1 MQAEP
6 RSPIFTRNPFEIIGE
21 CFTVY
26 GRHFRQIIVI
36 ALIVQIPLSVF
47 ELAIADSLTNLFLT
61 WQAAFQPA
69 GEEQTAAD
77 APSLPPIDAGI
88 IAPLAGYAVIA
99 LMLSIL
105 VNAAIAYAVGMQ
117 YATGGVDVARCW
129 SRAWWRILSLLVLG
143 VVSLALIA
151 LMFVGF
157 ALGVVLQALIAL
169 MFIGLVLLI
178 LPGLAVIALMVYW
191 SVATPAVVIEGCRP
205 LEALKRSFGLVRR
218 NWLRTFAVWLLI
230 ILVTIGITTALT
242 IATGLPSGFLEDT
255 GALATAY
262 ALVTGTIVGALTTPV
277 GGIAGTLLY
286 LDLRQRADED
296 YDVETLSSELGIN
309 PPPDG
314 AGRFY
319 RSA

>member
-26 GRHFRQIIVI
+26 GRHFRQLIVI

-69 GEEQTAAD
+69 GEERTAAD
-77 APSLPPIDAGI
+77 APSLPPIDAGM

-151 LMFVGF
+151 LMFVG
-157 ALGVVLQALIAL
+157 IAL
-169 MFIGLVLLI
+169 FI

-205 LEALKRSFGLVRR
+205 LESLKRSFGLVRR
-218 NWLRTFAVWLLI
+218 SWLRTFAVWLLI

-242 IATGLPSGFLEDT
+242 IATGLPSGLLEDT
-255 GALATAY
+255 GALSTAY

-277 GGIAGTLLY
+277 SGIAGTLLY

-296 YDVETLSSELGIN
+296 YDVETLSQELGIN
-309 PPPDG
+309 PPPEG

>member
-6 RSPIFTRNPFEIIGE
+6 RSPIFRRNPFEIIGE

-26 GRHFRQIIVI
+26 GRHFRQLIVI
-36 ALIVQIPLSVF
+36 ALIIQIPLSVF

-61 WQAAFQPA
+61 WQEAFQPA
-69 GEEQTAAD
+69 GEERTAAD

-117 YATGGVDVARCW
+117 YATDGVDVARCW

-157 ALGVVLQALIAL
+157 A
-169 MFIGLVLLI
+169 LLI

-255 GALATAY
+255 GALSTAY

-277 GGIAGTLLY
+277 SGIAGTLLY

>member
-6 RSPIFTRNPFEIIGE
+6 RSPIFRHNPFEIIGE

-26 GRHFRQIIVI
+26 GRHFRQLIVI

-69 GEEQTAAD
+69 GEERTAAD

-117 YATGGVDVARCW
+117 YAAGGVDVARCW

-151 LMFVGF
+151 LMFIGF
-157 ALGVVLQALIAL
+157 VL
-169 MFIGLVLLI
+169 FI

-242 IATGLPSGFLEDT
+242 IATGLPSGLLEDA
-255 GALATAY
+255 GVLSTAY

-309 PPPDG
+309 PPPEG

>member
-6 RSPIFTRNPFEIIGE
+6 RSPIFRRNPFEIIGE

-26 GRHFRQIIVI
+26 GRHFRQLIVI
-36 ALIVQIPLSVF
+36 ALIIQIPLSVF

-61 WQAAFQPA
+61 WQEAFQPA
-69 GEEQTAAD
+69 DEERTAAD

-151 LMFVGF
+151 LMFVG
-157 ALGVVLQALIAL
+157 IAL
-169 MFIGLVLLI
+169 FI

-205 LEALKRSFGLVRR
+205 LESLKRSFGLVRR

-296 YDVETLSSELGIN
+296 YDVETLSQELGIN
-309 PPPDG
+309 PPPEG

>member
-26 GRHFRQIIVI
+26 GKHFRQLIVI
-36 ALIVQIPLSVF
+36 ALIIQIPLSVF
-47 ELAIADSLTNLFLT
+47 ELVIADSLTNLFLT
-61 WQAAFQPA
+61 WQGAFQPA

-117 YATGGVDVARCW
+117 YATGGVDVGRCW

-151 LMFVGF
+151 LMFIGF
-157 ALGVVLQALIAL
+157 ALI
-169 MFIGLVLLI
+169 I

-205 LEALKRSFGLVRR
+205 LESLKRSFGLVRR

-242 IATGLPSGFLEDT
+242 IATGLPSGLLEDT

-296 YDVETLSSELGIN
+296 YDVETLSIEIGIN
-309 PPPDG
+309 PPPEG

>member
-6 RSPIFTRNPFEIIGE
+6 RSPIFRRNPFEIIGE

-26 GRHFRQIIVI
+26 GKHFRQLIVI

-61 WQAAFQPA
+61 WQEAFQPA

-151 LMFVGF
+151 LMFVG
-157 ALGVVLQALIAL
+157 IAL
-169 MFIGLVLLI
+169 FI

-205 LEALKRSFGLVRR
+205 LESLKRSFGLVRR

-242 IATGLPSGFLEDT
+242 IATGLPSGLLEDA
-255 GALATAY
+255 GALSTAY

>member
-6 RSPIFTRNPFEIIGE
+6 RSPIFRRNPFEIIGE

-26 GRHFRQIIVI
+26 GRHFRQLIVI
-36 ALIVQIPLSVF
+36 ALIIQIPLSVF

-61 WQAAFQPA
+61 WQEAFQPA
-69 GEEQTAAD
+69 GEERTAAD

-117 YATGGVDVARCW
+117 YATAGVDVARCW

-157 ALGVVLQALIAL
+157 VL
-169 MFIGLVLLI
+169 FI

-205 LEALKRSFGLVRR
+205 LESLKRSFGLVRR

-242 IATGLPSGFLEDT
+242 IATGLPSGLLEDT

-277 GGIAGTLLY
+277 SGIAGTLLY

>member
-61 WQAAFQPA
+61 WQEAFQPA
-69 GEEQTAAD
+69 GEERTAAD

-157 ALGVVLQALIAL
+157 VL
-169 MFIGLVLLI
+169 FI

-205 LEALKRSFGLVRR
+205 LESLKRSFGLVRR

-255 GALATAY
+255 GALSTAY

>member
-6 RSPIFTRNPFEIIGE
+6 RSPIFRRNPFEIIGE

-26 GRHFRQIIVI
+26 GRHFRQLIVI

-61 WQAAFQPA
+61 WQEAFQPA
-69 GEEQTAAD
+69 GEERTAAD

-157 ALGVVLQALIAL
+157 AL
-169 MFIGLVLLI
+169 FI

-205 LEALKRSFGLVRR
+205 LDALKRSFGLVRR

-242 IATGLPSGFLEDT
+242 IATGLPSGLLEDT

-309 PPPDG
+309 PPPEG

>member
-6 RSPIFTRNPFEIIGE
+6 RSPIFRRNPFEIIGE

-26 GRHFRQIIVI
+26 GRHFRQLIVI

-47 ELAIADSLTNLFLT
+47 ELAIADSRTNLFLT
-61 WQAAFQPA
+61 WQTAFQPA

-88 IAPLAGYAVIA
+88 IAPLAGYAIIA

-117 YATGGVDVARCW
+117 YATGGVDVGRCW

-143 VVSLALIA
+143 IVSLALIA
-151 LMFVGF
+151 LMFIGF
-157 ALGVVLQALIAL
+157 ALI
-169 MFIGLVLLI
+169 I

-205 LEALKRSFGLVRR
+205 LDALKRSFGLVRR

-242 IATGLPSGFLEDT
+242 IATGLPSDLLEDT

-277 GGIAGTLLY
+277 SGIAGTLLY

>member
-1 MQAEP
+1 MQAET
-6 RSPIFTRNPFEIIGE
+6 RSPIFRRNPFETIGE

-26 GRHFRQIIVI
+26 GKHFRQIIVI

-61 WQAAFQPA
+61 WQEAFQPA
-69 GEEQTAAD
+69 GEERTAAD
-77 APSLPPIDAGI
+77 VPSLPPITAGM

-117 YATGGVDVARCW
+117 YATDGVDVARCW

-157 ALGVVLQALIAL
+157 VL
-169 MFIGLVLLI
+169 FI

-205 LEALKRSFGLVRR
+205 LESLKRSFGLVRR

-242 IATGLPSGFLEDT
+242 IATGLPSGLLEDT

-286 LDLRQRADED
+286 LDLRQRSDED
-296 YDVETLSSELGIN
+296 YDVETLSQELGIN
-309 PPPDG
+309 PPPEG

>member
-26 GRHFRQIIVI
+26 GRHFRQLIVI
-36 ALIVQIPLSVF
+36 ALIIQIPLSVF

-61 WQAAFQPA
+61 WQEAFQPA
-69 GEEQTAAD
+69 GEDQTAAD

-117 YATGGVDVARCW
+117 YATDGVDVARCW

-157 ALGVVLQALIAL
+157 VL
-169 MFIGLVLLI
+169 FI

-255 GALATAY
+255 GALSTAY

-277 GGIAGTLLY
+277 SGIAGTLLY

-296 YDVETLSSELGIN
+296 YDVETLSQELGIN
-309 PPPDG
+309 PPPEG

>member
-6 RSPIFTRNPFEIIGE
+6 RSPIFRRNPFEIIGE

-26 GRHFRQIIVI
+26 GRHFRQLIVI
-36 ALIVQIPLSVF
+36 ALIIQIPLSVF
-47 ELAIADSLTNLFLT
+47 ELAIADSLTSLFLT
-61 WQAAFQPA
+61 WREAFQPA
-69 GEEQTAAD
+69 GEERTAAD

-151 LMFVGF
+151 LMFIGF
-157 ALGVVLQALIAL
+157 AL
-169 MFIGLVLLI
+169 FI

-205 LEALKRSFGLVRR
+205 LESLKRSFGLVRR

-242 IATGLPSGFLEDT
+242 IATGLPSGLLEDT

-296 YDVETLSSELGIN
+296 YDVETLSIEIGIN
-309 PPPDG
+309 PPPEG
-314 AGRFY
+314 SGRFY

>member
-61 WQAAFQPA
+61 WQEAFQPA
-69 GEEQTAAD
+69 GEERTAAD

-151 LMFVGF
+151 LMFVG
-157 ALGVVLQALIAL
+157 IAL
-169 MFIGLVLLI
+169 FI

-205 LEALKRSFGLVRR
+205 LESLKRSFGLVRR

-255 GALATAY
+255 GALSTAY

>member
-6 RSPIFTRNPFEIIGE
+6 RSPIFRRNPFEIIGE

-26 GRHFRQIIVI
+26 GRHFRQLIVI

-47 ELAIADSLTNLFLT
+47 ELAIADSRTNLFLT
-61 WQAAFQPA
+61 WQEAFQPA

-157 ALGVVLQALIAL
+157 AL
-169 MFIGLVLLI
+169 FI

-242 IATGLPSGFLEDT
+242 IATGLPSGLLEDT

-277 GGIAGTLLY
+277 SGIAGTLLY

-309 PPPDG
+309 PPPEG

>member
-6 RSPIFTRNPFEIIGE
+6 RSPIFRRNPFEIIGE

-26 GRHFRQIIVI
+26 GRHFRQLIVI

-61 WQAAFQPA
+61 WQEAFQPA

-157 ALGVVLQALIAL
+157 AL
-169 MFIGLVLLI
+169 FI

-205 LEALKRSFGLVRR
+205 LESLKRSFGLVRR

-242 IATGLPSGFLEDT
+242 IATGLPSGLLEDT
-255 GALATAY
+255 GALDTAY

-309 PPPDG
+309 PPSDG

>member
-6 RSPIFTRNPFEIIGE
+6 RSPIFRRNPFEIIGE

-36 ALIVQIPLSVF
+36 ALIIQIPLSVF

-61 WQAAFQPA
+61 WREAFQPA
-69 GEEQTAAD
+69 GEERTAAD
-77 APSLPPIDAGI
+77 APSLPPIDAGM

-143 VVSLALIA
+143 VVSL
-151 LMFVGF
+151 
-157 ALGVVLQALIAL
+157 ALIAL

-255 GALATAY
+255 GALATTY

-296 YDVETLSSELGIN
+296 YDVETLSQELGIN
-309 PPPDG
+309 PPPEG

>member
-6 RSPIFTRNPFEIIGE
+6 RSPIFRRNPFEIIGE

-61 WQAAFQPA
+61 WQEAFQPA
-69 GEEQTAAD
+69 GEERTAAD

-88 IAPLAGYAVIA
+88 IAPLAGYAVVA

-151 LMFVGF
+151 LMFVG
-157 ALGVVLQALIAL
+157 IAL
-169 MFIGLVLLI
+169 FI

-205 LEALKRSFGLVRR
+205 LESLKRSFGLVRR

-242 IATGLPSGFLEDT
+242 IATGLPSGLLEDE
-255 GALATAY
+255 GALSTAY

>member
-6 RSPIFTRNPFEIIGE
+6 RSPIFRRNPFEIIGE

-26 GRHFRQIIVI
+26 GRHFRQLIVI
-36 ALIVQIPLSVF
+36 ALIIQIPLSVF

-61 WQAAFQPA
+61 WQEAFQPA
-69 GEEQTAAD
+69 GEDRTAAD

-117 YATGGVDVARCW
+117 YATDGVDVARCW

-151 LMFVGF
+151 L
-157 ALGVVLQALIAL
+157 IAL
-169 MFIGLVLLI
+169 MFVGIALFI

-205 LEALKRSFGLVRR
+205 LESLKRSFGLVRR

-242 IATGLPSGFLEDT
+242 IATGLPSELLEDT

-296 YDVETLSSELGIN
+296 YDVETLSQELGIN
-309 PPPDG
+309 PPPEG

>member
-1 MQAEP
+1 MHAEP
-6 RSPIFTRNPFEIIGE
+6 RSPIFRRNPFEIIGE

-26 GRHFRQIIVI
+26 GKHFRQLIVI

-61 WQAAFQPA
+61 WQEAFQPA
-69 GEEQTAAD
+69 GEERTAAD
-77 APSLPPIDAGI
+77 APSLPPIDAGM

-151 LMFVGF
+151 LMFVG
-157 ALGVVLQALIAL
+157 IAL
-169 MFIGLVLLI
+169 FI

-205 LEALKRSFGLVRR
+205 LESLKRSFGLVRR

-242 IATGLPSGFLEDT
+242 IATGLPSGLLEDT

>member
-6 RSPIFTRNPFEIIGE
+6 RSPIFRRNPFEIIGE

-26 GRHFRQIIVI
+26 GRHFRQLIVI

-47 ELAIADSLTNLFLT
+47 ELAIADSLPNLFLT
-61 WQAAFQPA
+61 WQEAFQPA
-69 GEEQTAAD
+69 GEERTAAD
-77 APSLPPIDAGI
+77 APSLPPITAGM

-117 YATGGVDVARCW
+117 YAAGGVDVARCW

-157 ALGVVLQALIAL
+157 VL
-169 MFIGLVLLI
+169 FI

-205 LEALKRSFGLVRR
+205 LESLKRSFGLVRR

-242 IATGLPSGFLEDT
+242 IATGLPSEFLEDT
-255 GALATAY
+255 GALSTAY

-309 PPPDG
+309 PPPEG

>member
-6 RSPIFTRNPFEIIGE
+6 RSPIFRRNPFEIIGE

-26 GRHFRQIIVI
+26 GRHFRQLIVI
-36 ALIVQIPLSVF
+36 ALIIQIPLSVF

-61 WQAAFQPA
+61 WQEAFQPA

-88 IAPLAGYAVIA
+88 IAPLAGYAIIA

-151 LMFVGF
+151 LMFVG
-157 ALGVVLQALIAL
+157 IAL
-169 MFIGLVLLI
+169 FI

-205 LEALKRSFGLVRR
+205 LESLKRSFGLVRR

-242 IATGLPSGFLEDT
+242 IATGLPSGLLEDT
-255 GALATAY
+255 GALSTAY
-262 ALVTGTIVGALTTPV
+262 ALVTGSIVGALTTPV

>member
-6 RSPIFTRNPFEIIGE
+6 RSPIFRRNPFEIIGE

-61 WQAAFQPA
+61 WQEAFQPA

-117 YATGGVDVARCW
+117 YATEGVDVARCW

-143 VVSLALIA
+143 IVSLALIA
-151 LMFVGF
+151 LMFIGF
-157 ALGVVLQALIAL
+157 A
-169 MFIGLVLLI
+169 LLI

-205 LEALKRSFGLVRR
+205 LESLKRSFGLVRR

-242 IATGLPSGFLEDT
+242 IATGLPSGLLEDT

-296 YDVETLSSELGIN
+296 YDGETLSSELGIN
-309 PPPDG
+309 PPPEG

>member
-6 RSPIFTRNPFEIIGE
+6 RSPIFRRNPFEIIGE

-26 GRHFRQIIVI
+26 GRHFRQLIVI

-157 ALGVVLQALIAL
+157 VL
-169 MFIGLVLLI
+169 FI

-309 PPPDG
+309 PPPEG

>member
-6 RSPIFTRNPFEIIGE
+6 RSPIFRRNPFEIIGE

-61 WQAAFQPA
+61 WQEAFQPA
-69 GEEQTAAD
+69 GEDRTAAD

-151 LMFVGF
+151 LMFVG
-157 ALGVVLQALIAL
+157 IAL
-169 MFIGLVLLI
+169 FI

-205 LEALKRSFGLVRR
+205 LESLKRSFGLVCR

-242 IATGLPSGFLEDT
+242 IATGLPIGFLEDT
-255 GALATAY
+255 GALSTAY

-309 PPPDG
+309 PPPEG

>member
-6 RSPIFTRNPFEIIGE
+6 RSPIFRRNPFEIIVE

-61 WQAAFQPA
+61 WQEAFQPA
-69 GEEQTAAD
+69 GEDRTAAD

-117 YATGGVDVARCW
+117 YATGGVDVGRCW

-143 VVSLALIA
+143 VVSL
-151 LMFVGF
+151 
-157 ALGVVLQALIAL
+157 ALIAL

-205 LEALKRSFGLVRR
+205 LESLRRSFGLVRR

-242 IATGLPSGFLEDT
+242 IATGLPSELLEDS

-286 LDLRQRADED
+286 LDLRQRVDED
-296 YDVETLSSELGIN
+296 YDVETLSQELGIN
-309 PPPDG
+309 PPPEG

>member
-6 RSPIFTRNPFEIIGE
+6 RSPIFRRNPFEIIGE

-26 GRHFRQIIVI
+26 GRHFRQLIVI

-69 GEEQTAAD
+69 GEEQTATD

-117 YATGGVDVARCW
+117 YATDGVDVARCW

-157 ALGVVLQALIAL
+157 ALI
-169 MFIGLVLLI
+169 I
-178 LPGLAVIALMVYW
+178 LPGLAVIVLMVYW

-205 LEALKRSFGLVRR
+205 LESLKRSFGLVRR

-242 IATGLPSGFLEDT
+242 IATGLPSGLLEDA
-255 GALATAY
+255 GALSTAY

-277 GGIAGTLLY
+277 SGIAGTLLY

-309 PPPDG
+309 PPPEG